1 MFINYIKT
9 FKVYAIL
16 CLLCC
21 FNTIQSSKLQYT
33 FKEDDPLLTEEIKNT
48 VINTLETIVAPKDDP
63 HTHGNILI
71 KKING
76 LLTKTDTNITFLIDP
91 RETRFD
97 FNDRTNLLIFIDTG
111 EFKPLPSE
119 GIGAR
124 DISLPFN
131 TTFIVRRVGQRQNN
145 FDSILVHELLH
156 AKHFLEN
163 YFPKSDTAPNAWFTL
178 ENCANLTDI
187 AKIPYETAKNMG
199 PSYIKYMIKSEYQAK
214 TTSFYTDLF
223 HEISDEPVIRTTSD
237 GKTSRFSLW
246 DSLEERRTVCGPDID
261 NITENAYRRYKGY
274 PSRYIYQGADIH
286 FFEPTNTIT
295 SCLTSLSSGD
305 ADDTSYPFSWE
316 WNKETSLY
324 YTIYSIRNEVTSLDL
339 TPIKEKE
346 K

>member
-21 FNTIQSSKLQYT
+21 FNTIQSTNLQYT
-33 FKEDDPLLTEEIKNT
+33 FKEDDPLLTKEIKT
-48 VINTLETIVAPKDDP
+48 TIINTLETIIEPKDDP
-63 HTHGNILI
+63 STPGNILI
-71 KKING
+71 QKIND
-76 LLTKTDTNITFLIDP
+76 LLTKTGTNITFLIEP
-91 RETRFD
+91 SGTRFD
-97 FNDRTNLLIFIDTG
+97 FNDKTNLLIFIDTG
-111 EFKPLPSE
+111 DFKPSPSE

-124 DISLPFN
+124 DISLPSKA
-131 TTFIVRRVGQRQNN
+131 TFIVRRVGQRKNN

-163 YFPKSDTAPNAWFTL
+163 YLPKSDTAPNAWL
-178 ENCANLTDI
+178 LLKKCKNLTDI
-187 AKIPYETAKNMG
+187 AQIPYETAKTIG
-199 PSYIKYMIKSEYQAK
+199 PSYINNMESKYQTE
-214 TTSFYTDLF
+214 TTSLYTDLF
-223 HEISDEPVIRTTSD
+223 HEISDEPVRRTTSD

-286 FFEPTNTIT
+286 FFEPINTII

-305 ADDTSYPFSWE
+305 TDNTSYPFSWE
-316 WNKETSLY
+316 YNKETSLC
-324 YTIYSIRNEVTSLDL
+324 YTISSIRNEVTSLDL
-339 TPIKEKE
+339 TPIEEKE
-346 K
+346 E